1 MRSLSPHV
9 RRQKFQFSPSPTPR
23 LSGVPPTPRAARGL
37 TGRMYGSHTSSS
49 VRLHEPGRA
58 THEEVPPRTRE
69 CGHTRM
75 AAMAAD
81 QRAAETATTSPNT
94 DQRPAVGQTPETA
107 AAAHEKQ
114 SNDQAGAARFA
125 TVPPGGERDEPAV
138 RAGGTGRAGFSPRRP
153 PLRPAD
159 TNSPGVRA
167 GGSPRDESPR
177 CHSGKRPRAEPPLDD
192 DEPDIAGGG
201 DSVRSTCSHD
211 ARFLCSSPSRRK
223 PPTAP
228 HSAPRCVGAAP
239 LAPAHSSV
247 PSSFPTLTP
256 ALVLPAPPSPC
267 RSVLTG
273 NAPRSGIF
281 LVGS

>member
-1 MRSLSPHV
+1 
-9 RRQKFQFSPSPTPR
+9 
-23 LSGVPPTPRAARGL
+23 
-37 TGRMYGSHTSSS
+37 
-49 VRLHEPGRA
+49 
-58 THEEVPPRTRE
+58 
-69 CGHTRM
+69 M

-138 RAGGTGRAGFSPRRP
+138 RAGGTGRAGSSPRRP

-177 CHSGKRPRAEPPLDD
+177 CPHGKRPRAEPPLDV
-192 DEPDIAGGG
+192 DEPDILGGG
-201 DSVRSTCSHD
+201 DPGAARPKKRAKAKGGLGGSKHSEADLIVGFLKATVTVGGSDTSDSYHFVRGPSSKHESEAAWMHVDVPQLHKMFNHFFNRSVTQVSFWGHAMYNLRSLGPVEGVACRVRSG
-211 ARFLCSSPSRRK
+211 L
-223 PPTAP
+223 
-228 HSAPRCVGAAP
+228 
-239 LAPAHSSV
+239 
-247 PSSFPTLTP
+247 
-256 ALVLPAPPSPC
+256 
-267 RSVLTG
+267 
-273 NAPRSGIF
+273 
-281 LVGS
+281 

>member
-1 MRSLSPHV
+1 
-9 RRQKFQFSPSPTPR
+9 
-23 LSGVPPTPRAARGL
+23 
-37 TGRMYGSHTSSS
+37 
-49 VRLHEPGRA
+49 
-58 THEEVPPRTRE
+58 
-69 CGHTRM
+69 M

-201 DSVRSTCSHD
+201 DSGAARPKKRAKVRGGLGRGKHSEAD
-211 ARFLCSSPSRRK
+211 LIVGFLKASRR
-223 PPTAP
+223 
-228 HSAPRCVGAAP
+228 
-239 LAPAHSSV
+239 
-247 PSSFPTLTP
+247 
-256 ALVLPAPPSPC
+256 
-267 RSVLTG
+267 
-273 NAPRSGIF
+273 
-281 LVGS
+281 